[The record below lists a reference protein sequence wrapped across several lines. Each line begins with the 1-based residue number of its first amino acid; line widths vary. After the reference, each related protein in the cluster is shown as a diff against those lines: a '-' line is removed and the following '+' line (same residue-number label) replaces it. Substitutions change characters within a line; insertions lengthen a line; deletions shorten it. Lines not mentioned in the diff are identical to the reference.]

1 MAKKKPAAAFEESPF
16 ENTAAKMRRLREI
29 HANAKANKAKT
40 KSAEM
45 EKLRKIDAAEMAK
58 LYDAKTNQ
66 SIDVETWDPVA
77 DARASIDAKNAELHR
92 LRDVMT
98 QVERFTAM
106 IADQEAEIDE
116 IRKTVD
122 VAKSAYDRAKDDLA
136 QVLENKAA
144 TQSDLVRFL
153 RPKNGQVLPLFD
165 TMAPADEDKHG
176 RNADQWRAEPIAAL
190 RLSTVAHNALIDAEI
205 MLVGQL
211 QDRMIQRGQSWFDDL
226 AGINLATASA
236 IADKLND
243 FICDRSEE

>member
-1 MAKKKPAAAFEESPF
+1 MAKKKPAAASAPDREDATTAIEESRPKPTVA
-16 ENTAAKMRRLREI
+16 ESMAAKV
-29 HANAKANKAKT
+29 
-40 KSAEM
+40 S
-45 EKLRKIDAAEMAK
+45 
-58 LYDAKTNQ
+58 
-66 SIDVETWDPVA
+66 
-77 DARASIDAKNAELHR
+77 ELHR

-98 QVERFTAM
+98 QVERFTHM

-136 QVLENKAA
+136 LVLANKAA

-190 RLSTVAHNALIDAEI
+190 RLSTTAHNALIDAEI